1 MSADISRLNMLAALY
16 RIELV
21 FGVITR
27 MLVIR
32 RHLDKLLLLLLTH
45 KLAEL
50 LHRKELFGRPN
61 LRLFIKLS
69 LITLIRLNTSASL
82 LSKPFLVR
90 EC

>member
-16 RIELV
+16 RVELV
-21 FGVITR
+21 FGVIAG

-32 RHLDKLLLLLLTH
+32 RHLNKLLLLLLTH

-50 LHRKELFGRPN
+50 LHGKELFARTN

-82 LSKPFLVR
+82 LS
-90 EC
+90 